1 MGLSE
6 RLENVTVI
14 GAGGKMGSGIAL
26 LLAVEMAKRRIG
38 PEGKERG
45 FRLNLMDTRD
55 DALDDLVE
63 YIRSQATKI
72 AEKSAVELRRLYAG
86 REDLVENGEIIAEF
100 VTECTRKIRLSTDLS
115 AARDS
120 RMVFEA
126 IIENE
131 DVKKKVYGELK
142 KICSPETFFFTNTSS
157 IPIGM
162 LDETAG
168 LEGRLIGFHFYNPPP
183 IQKLVELIPSKRT
196 RPELVDLA
204 RELGKA
210 LRKKL
215 IPSNDVAGFIGNGHF
230 IRDGLFG
237 ISLVEKLSKEHGYPS
252 AVYMV
257 NKVTQD
263 FLVRPMGIFQLIDYV
278 GVDVFQSI
286 LTVMNRHIPNA
297 GLESGLVE
305 TYVARGVLG
314 GQHPGGAQK
323 DGFLKYGK
331 RGPEGVYDLEKGE
344 YLSFD
349 PEGWTGKAD
358 EKLGPLPAEWAPW
371 KALLRDPA
379 KDEKLAAYFSALWKA
394 DTLGAKLAGDY
405 MKNSAEIAKG
415 LVADGVAASVEDVN
429 GVLMNGFYHLYGAVN
444 DFVQ

>member
-26 LLAVEMAKRRIG
+26 LLAVEAAKRRIG
-38 PEGKERG
+38 PEGKTRK

-55 DALDDLVE
+55 DALDALVE
-63 YIRSQATKI
+63 YIRSQALKI
-72 AEKSAVELRRLYAG
+72 AEKSTVELRRLYAD
-86 REDLVENGEIIAEF
+86 REDLVENGEIIREF
-100 VTECTRKIRLSTDLS
+100 VTECTRGIRLSTDLS
-115 AARDS
+115 VAKDS
-120 RMVFEA
+120 KMVFEA

-131 DVKKKVYGELK
+131 DVKIGVYKKLEE
-142 KICSPETFFFTNTSS
+142 ICPADTFFLTNTSS
-157 IPIGM
+157 VPIGF
-162 LDETAG
+162 LDERAG

-183 IQKLVELIPSKRT
+183 IQKLVELIPSKKT
-196 RPELVDLA
+196 RPELVETA
-204 RELGKA
+204 RELGQV

-215 IPSNDVAGFIGNGHF
+215 IRSNDVAGFIGNGHF

-237 ISLVEKLSKEHGYPS
+237 VALVEELAGRAGRPA

-278 GVDVFQSI
+278 GVDVFKSI
-286 LTVMNRHIPNA
+286 MDVMNRHIPNA
-297 GLESGLVE
+297 GLEGGLIDAMVE
-305 TYVARGVLG
+305 KGVLG

-344 YLSFD
+344 YVPFD
-349 PEGWTGKAD
+349 PDGWTKEAD
-358 EKLGPLPAEWAPW
+358 AKLGPLPPEWAPW
-371 KALLRDPA
+371 KALLRDPG
-379 KDEKLAAYFSALWKA
+379 KDAKLAAYFAALWKT
-394 DTLGAKLAGDY
+394 DTLGAGLARRY
-405 MKNSAEIAKG
+405 MERSAEIAKG
-415 LVADGVAASVEDVN
+415 LVADGVAESVEDVN

-444 DFVQ
+444 DFLG